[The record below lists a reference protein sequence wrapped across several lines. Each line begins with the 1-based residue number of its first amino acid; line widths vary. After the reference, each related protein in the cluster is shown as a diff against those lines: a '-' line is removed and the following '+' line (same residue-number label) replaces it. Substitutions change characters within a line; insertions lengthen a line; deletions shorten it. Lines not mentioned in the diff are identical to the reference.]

1 MPSFLYWALDQDSL
15 PQTGRVQAPTLA
27 AARHKLEAQSYS
39 QICFFTDEQSEQ
51 AAATHGHH
59 FEGVTPEQEL
69 AARRERF
76 GWKTLRKAYIDCSLL
91 WLPPTLWAAWSLYA
105 GRPYGFWDW
114 LSFVLA
120 ALALLFPP
128 WALAPALLY
137 NRLQEAAAW
146 KRGDEILRLCSATM
160 RLRHVFPMG
169 PLLLEARLYRAAVTA
184 ARGDLAGALAGVADL
199 EQLLQ
204 PRTIYLSRLASIY
217 TAARAW
223 PQLAEAQAEA
233 MELSQYNNSAVID
246 LATTLAWRLQRIEEA
261 EALMQRIAGCE
272 LALLAQAYADFV
284 NGLIARS
291 RGQNGRA
298 ESLLR
303 RSVEQLADFSDNPLT
318 RLVIDLF
325 NAERVITLAALGK
338 TAKAAQLLRQVLPR
352 LQAHGELETIR
363 RCAAAT
369 LARPP
374 G

>member
-1 MPSFLYWALDQDSL
+1 MPSFLYSALDQDSL

-39 QICFFTDEQSEQ
+39 QIRFFTDEQSEQ

-59 FEGVTPEQEL
+59 FEGVTPAQEL

-76 GWKTLRKAYIDCSLL
+76 GWRTMRKAYIDSSLL

-128 WALAPALLY
+128 WALTPALLY
-137 NRLQEAAAW
+137 NRLQEAVAW
-146 KRGDEILRLCSATM
+146 KRGDEVLRLCSAVVH
-160 RLRHVFPMG
+160 LRHLFPMG
-169 PLLLEARLYRAAVTA
+169 PLLVEARLHRAAVTA
-184 ARGDLAGALAGVADL
+184 ARGDLAGAVASVADL
-199 EQLLQ
+199 EHLLQ
-204 PRTIYLSRLASIY
+204 PRNVYLGRLASIY

-233 MELSQYNNSAVID
+233 MELSQHNSSAVID
-246 LATTLAWRLQRIEEA
+246 LATTLAWRLHRIEEA
-261 EALMQRIAGCE
+261 EALMQRIAGGE

-325 NAERVITLAALGK
+325 NAERVIMLAALGK

-352 LQAHGELETIR
+352 LQAHGELETIK